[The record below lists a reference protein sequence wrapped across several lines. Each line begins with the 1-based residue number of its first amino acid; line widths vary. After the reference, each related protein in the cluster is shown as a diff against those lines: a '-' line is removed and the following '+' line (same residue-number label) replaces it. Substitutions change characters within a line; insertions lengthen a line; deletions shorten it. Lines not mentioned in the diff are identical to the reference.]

1 MALKQQHN
9 RECKGLMVQIKYLK
23 AKYTRES
30 AFRCDLAYQKQYLL
44 VLMARLGR
52 CCAKPDMAHLRAV
65 LDDRSRR

>member
-44 VLMARLGR
+44 ALMARLE
-52 CCAKPDMAHLRAV
+52 
-65 LDDRSRR
+65 RR